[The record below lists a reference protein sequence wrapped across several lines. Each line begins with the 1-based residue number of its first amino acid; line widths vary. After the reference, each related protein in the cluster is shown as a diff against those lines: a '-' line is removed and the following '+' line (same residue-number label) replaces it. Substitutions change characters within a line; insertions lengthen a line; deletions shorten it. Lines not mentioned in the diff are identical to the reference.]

1 MNIRFLPDGVT
12 YPADVDLAYPTENGW
27 SEPRRI
33 RVHYRMLKSSRAAEL
48 AADSNAAFM
57 RAVVLDWEGVVDVD
71 GNPVA
76 ATPEAIE
83 SAADLHFF
91 AVAVVDG
98 YFNRFDPKKN

>member
-1 MNIRFLPDGVT
+1 M
-12 YPADVDLAYPTENGW
+12 DLAHPTEDGW

-48 AADSNAAFM
+48 AAESNAAFM
-57 RAVVLDWEGVVDVD
+57 QAVVSDWEGVVDVD

-76 ATPEAIE
+76 ATPEAID
-83 SAADLHFF
+83 AASDLHFF

-98 YFNRFDPKKN
+98 YFDRFDPKKN